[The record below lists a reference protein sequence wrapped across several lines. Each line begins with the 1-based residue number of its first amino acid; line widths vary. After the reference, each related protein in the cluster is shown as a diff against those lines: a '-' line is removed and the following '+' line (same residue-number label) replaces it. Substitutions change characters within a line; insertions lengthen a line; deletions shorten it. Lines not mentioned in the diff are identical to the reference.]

1 MYHPAELVEQYSEVQ
16 SSRVLCQHMQFASL
30 ILHAIGNFLIKFT
43 PKVSKRYVCIFCS
56 LTRSLFSIS
65 LSLSFFRLSIPRV
78 GYFYCWCNQN
88 MPAKLSGYLCT
99 LHQQQQKSKKKRIRR
114 KKRRQHCDRHS
125 HKSIYTCNTCIVR
138 RRVRIEWAV
147 SRVLLLTLPKFR
159 WQILLQ
165 TLTDTHTRHS
175 WIQLACFLFL
185 FFV

>member
-1 MYHPAELVEQYSEVQ
+1 
-16 SSRVLCQHMQFASL
+16 
-30 ILHAIGNFLIKFT
+30 
-43 PKVSKRYVCIFCS
+43 
-56 LTRSLFSIS
+56 
-65 LSLSFFRLSIPRV
+65 
-78 GYFYCWCNQN
+78 

-185 FFV
+185 LFRWETAAKPRHATWRAAQRQVVSKCHSYFSVDLFHCVIYWILFKKLSVHEIPLSYLR